1 MPRCPN
7 GTRKNRKTLRCEP
20 KKPKTPKKKRSM
32 RPCKSGTYRNP
43 KTNRCKKMGMD
54 LNNITRL
61 LQISPKKKSP
71 KKKSSSME
79 GVWT

>member
-1 MPRCPN
+1 
-7 GTRKNRKTLRCEP
+7 
-20 KKPKTPKKKRSM
+20 
-32 RPCKSGTYRNP
+32 
-43 KTNRCKKMGMD
+43 GMD

-71 KKKSSSME
+71 KKKSPKKKSSSME